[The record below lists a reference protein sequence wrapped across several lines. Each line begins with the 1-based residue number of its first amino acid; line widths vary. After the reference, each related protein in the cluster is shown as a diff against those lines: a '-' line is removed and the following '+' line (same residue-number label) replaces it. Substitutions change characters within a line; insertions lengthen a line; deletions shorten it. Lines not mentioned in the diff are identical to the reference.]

1 MTLGSGAVISASKK
15 QKLKTRSS
23 TEVELVATD
32 DAACPMLWTSR
43 LLLEQGCDVK
53 TILYQDKM
61 IAIIME
67 SNGHSSAGNVPD
79 IWTSAISLSMT

>member
-15 QKLKTRSS
+15 QKLETRSS
-23 TEVELVATD
+23 TEVELVATY

-67 SNGHSSAGNVPD
+67 SNGHSCV
-79 IWTSAISLSMT
+79 